1 MKGEKRQSASRGREQ
16 AAERACIIDAA
27 YRVLA
32 ASDGASVPV
41 GDILAEAGLSTRAF
55 YRHFGSK
62 DDLVLAM
69 FRRDTDRVMAE
80 LQSAIAS
87 APTPG
92 DALRRFVDGTLRL
105 AADRR
110 RRQRVLVMTSEQAMR
125 ARGYAAERARS
136 QAAQEAVVAL
146 VLEQGRD
153 SGAFPW
159 SNDPGADAR
168 AICALVRQAFDE
180 QIAGAANVSAQESAD
195 RVVDFALRALG
206 ASPGGTDRDA
216 AARPERAESF

>member
-1 MKGEKRQSASRGREQ
+1 MKRETRQSGSRGREQ

-32 ASDGASVPV
+32 ASEGASASV

-80 LQSAIAS
+80 LQSSIAS
-87 APTPG
+87 APTPE
-92 DALRRFVDGTLRL
+92 DALRRFVDGTLHL

-125 ARGYAAERARS
+125 ARGYAAERTRS
-136 QAAQEAVVAL
+136 QVGQEAVVAL
-146 VLEQGRD
+146 VLEQGREG
-153 SGAFPW
+153 GAFPW
-159 SNDPGADAR
+159 AKDPGADAR

-180 QIAGAANVSAQESAD
+180 QISGAANVSAQESAD

-206 ASPGGTDRDA
+206 ASPGGTDA
-216 AARPERAESF
+216 ITAARPERAESL